1 MRPLFQQCLFPLA
14 LLACSGV
21 QMVCGE
27 TTVDNTWPQ
36 WRGPSRDSQVKNQ
49 TWPEKLSAE
58 HLTESWQVALGPSYS
73 GPIVAEDRVF
83 VTETIDKQYECVRAL
98 DRATGKQL
106 WERRWEG
113 AMTVPFFAA
122 SNGSWI
128 RSTPAFDGRRLY
140 VAGIRDVLVCLEGQT
155 GEVVWQVDF
164 VASTGAELPSFGC
177 VCSPLVSGE
186 HVYVQAGG
194 GLVKLDKATGKI
206 VWRSLTD
213 GGGMNGSAFSSPVLA
228 TIGGLPQLVVQTR
241 TRLVGVD
248 LDSGNEIWG
257 YDIPAFRGM
266 NILTPMVIGETIFTS
281 SYGGKAWLISIKRNG
296 DQWQAVEM
304 WSNKSQ
310 GYMSSPV
317 VVDQH
322 IYLHLKNQRFTCIHA
337 GTGQERWTT
346 QPFGKYWSMV
356 ANGDKLLAL
365 DQKGELL
372 LLQAA
377 PEEFR
382 MSDRRNVGGESWAH
396 LAVAG
401 SQVFVRTLDSIKS
414 LQWK

>member
-1 MRPLFQQCLFPLA
+1 MSQVFQHWLTAIA
-14 LLACSGV
+14 LLVCCCSP
-21 QMVCGE
+21 
-27 TTVDNTWPQ
+27 TAKADTAVDTWPQ
-36 WRGPSRDSQVKNQ
+36 WRGPSRDSQLKNQ
-49 TWPEKLSAE
+49 IWPESLSAD
-58 HLTESWQVALGPSYS
+58 HLTESWQVALGESYS

-83 VTETIDKQYECVRAL
+83 VTETINKQYESVRAL
-98 DRATGKQL
+98 DRTSGKQL

-113 AMTVPFFAA
+113 SMTVPFFAA

-128 RSTPAFDGRRLY
+128 RSTPAYDGKRLY
-140 VAGIRDVLVCLEGQT
+140 VAGMRDVLVCLEGQT

-164 VASTGAELPSFGC
+164 VSTTGTELPSFGC
-177 VCSPLVSGE
+177 VCSPLVTAE

-194 GLVKLDKATGKI
+194 GVAKLDKTNGKI
-206 VWRSLTD
+206 LWRSLND

-228 TIGGLPQLVVQTR
+228 TIRDTPQLVVQTR
-241 TRLVGVD
+241 TRLAGVD
-248 LDSGNEIWG
+248 LESGHELWG

-266 NILTPMVIGETIFTS
+266 NILTPLVVGDSVFTS
-281 SYGGKAWLISIKRNG
+281 SYGGKAWMVSIKRNG
-296 DQWQAVEM
+296 AQWQAVES

-337 GTGQERWTT
+337 DTGQERWTT

-365 DQKGELL
+365 DQEGELL
-372 LLQAA
+372 LLQAS

-382 MSDRRNVGGESWAH
+382 LSDRRNVGGEAWAH

-401 SQVFVRTLDSIKS
+401 SQIFVRTLDSVKAF
-414 LQWK
+414 QWK